1 MRFSGASKQWRVTAV
16 WMALLLAGC
25 VSGDMR
31 ETLTPTGPGS
41 GLSSEQRWHLREA
54 AKSGEP
60 DLLATA
66 ARMSWDYP
74 EQKAAIAGFTQRLM
88 SAE

>member
-1 MRFSGASKQWRVTAV
+1 MKFSGASNQWRANAV
-16 WMALLLAGC
+16 LMALLFAGC

-60 DLLATA
+60 ELLATS

-74 EQKAAIAGFTQRLM
+74 EQKAAIASFVRHLTT
-88 SAE
+88 AE

>member
-1 MRFSGASKQWRVTAV
+1 MKMFAVGWRLGVPMMCTV
-16 WMALLLAGC
+16 FLQVGC

-31 ETLTPTGPGS
+31 ETVSLGGSGS
-41 GLSSEQRWHLREA
+41 GLSAEQRSHLRVA

-60 DLLATA
+60 ELLVTA

-74 EQKAAIAGFTQRLM
+74 EQKAAIAAYSQELM
-88 SAE
+88 PQ